1 MALTH
6 ARNATGQTM
15 NFLHWAHAIELA
27 AIELGVS
34 AEWLREPK
42 QRERLNRYYV
52 AGEPAWM
59 ALDSIDQFWRGVQ
72 RASREDADGFGHIRA
87 AAKAARR

>member
-6 ARNATGQTM
+6 ETKATSQTM
-15 NFLHWAHAIELA
+15 PYLHWVHAIELA

-34 AEWLREPK
+34 AEWLREPQ

-59 ALDSIDQFWRGVQ
+59 ALDSIGRFWEGVQ
-72 RASREDADGFGHIRA
+72 RARREDADGLNHIRQ
-87 AAKAARR
+87 AARGAR

>member
-1 MALTH
+1 MP
-6 ARNATGQTM
+6 
-15 NFLHWAHAIELA
+15 FIHWAHAIELA

-34 AEWLREPK
+34 AEWLREPQ
-42 QRERLNRYYV
+42 QRERLNRYHH

-59 ALDSIDQFWRGVQ
+59 ALDSIARFWDGVQ
-72 RASREDADGFGHIRA
+72 RARREDADGFGHIRA